1 MLWLCVQLLIL
12 LCRENSGDSFSIYA
26 ISKTFNNANYQLVK
40 FIAMCLRQIKGQSS
54 GYKLR
59 LLDSHHSIGLKLW
72 TALENEDTQEAI
84 TFLHQ
89 LFWQLCGTPTA
100 ELKEEWGDPL
110 QAFIAVSS
118 LTNFGTFKHARE
130 ITPDL
135 ARWKYL
141 LRAMVLHEVIISK
154 DSFLIGEEG

>member
-1 MLWLCVQLLIL
+1 
-12 LCRENSGDSFSIYA
+12 
-26 ISKTFNNANYQLVK
+26 
-40 FIAMCLRQIKGQSS
+40 MCLRQIKEHSS
-54 GYKLR
+54 GYKLQ
-59 LLDSHHSIGLKLW
+59 LLDRHYHIGHKLW
-72 TALENEDTQEAI
+72 NALENEDSQEA
-84 TFLHQ
+84 TSFLHQ

-100 ELKEEWGDPL
+100 ELKEQWGDPL

-118 LTNFGTFKHARE
+118 LTSFGTFKHARD

-154 DSFLIGEEG
+154 DSFLDGEEG

>member
-1 MLWLCVQLLIL
+1 
-12 LCRENSGDSFSIYA
+12 
-26 ISKTFNNANYQLVK
+26 
-40 FIAMCLRQIKGQSS
+40 MCLRQIKEHSS

-59 LLDSHHSIGLKLW
+59 LLDSHYSIGLKLW
-72 TALENEDTQEAI
+72 IALENEDLQEAT

-89 LFWQLCGTPTA
+89 LFWQLCGTLTA
-100 ELKEEWGDPL
+100 ELKEQWGDPL

-154 DSFLIGEEG
+154 DSSSDSEER